1 MTTLILAG
9 VPLAALAIVLLLGF
23 VGCTGDEFTSSAPP
37 HFDDVVSALPSLVSF
52 WHLGE
57 PSGPTAVDS
66 KDGHDGTYQS
76 APVAA
81 DLVHQSAGAPG
92 TIAFD
97 QPSLISNEPA
107 KRSIRVNGGYSEI
120 PFSTDLNTP
129 HFTIQAFA
137 LTEWTAADPAAY
149 RCVIFSEE
157 SAAGV
162 RRGYSLYA
170 NPDNTWEVFI
180 GDGTTFNSVAADG
193 PITLGT
199 TDYVAATYDGTT
211 LTLYVNNETRGSAAL
226 AFQPNTGLP
235 LAIGQALPGAFNP
248 AYPFVGRLE
257 EVAYYNDVLDHATI
271 FNIGLSSAVSRP

>member
-1 MTTLILAG
+1 VTTLVLAG
-9 VPLAALAIVLLLGF
+9 VPLAALVVVLLLGF
-23 VGCTGDEFTSSAPP
+23 VGCTGDEFTTSAPAP
-37 HFDDVVSALPSLVSF
+37 FDDVVNAVPSLVSF

-66 KDGHDGTYQS
+66 KSGHNGTYQS

-81 DLVHQSAGAPG
+81 DLAHQSAGAPG

-97 QPSLISNEPA
+97 QPTLISNEPA
-107 KRSIRVNGGYSEI
+107 KRSIRVNGGYAEV
-120 PFSTDLNTP
+120 PFSADLNTP
-129 HFTIQAFA
+129 HFTIQAFV
-137 LTEWTAADPAAY
+137 LSEWTTADPPAY
-149 RCVIFSEE
+149 RCAIFSEE

-170 NPDNTWEVFI
+170 NPDNKWEVFV
-180 GDGTTFNSVAADG
+180 GDGTNFNSVAADG
-193 PITLGT
+193 PISLGA
-199 TDYVAATYDGTT
+199 TDYVVATYDGTT

-226 AFQPNTGLP
+226 AFQPNTGNP

-257 EVAYYNDVLDHATI
+257 EVAYYNEALDQDTI
-271 FNIGLSSAVSRP
+271 FNIGLATAVDRP